1 MNSIKW
7 DYWQNVG
14 AARDEYTTAKLA
26 LHSMSK
32 RSNGY
37 SHQLE
42 HVDDLRNKFINR
54 SVSFICRES
63 RAERPRMW
71 NALYMSMLDLDKINQ
86 DDSHDYT
93 NYLVMEYLVR
103 ALAWDSTP
111 IGDNNPLFTC
121 DDFHKY
127 INLDSC
133 LYVERPSV
141 AGLWAIVKM
150 LEERGGVAAR
160 NAETISLHY
169 IVDAAAK
176 SGDDKHMWAYV
187 QQFLYDDE
195 KDSIEEHIFSTPSGQ
210 KNQRALLARIRL
222 RSEPDITTS
231 LCPTIRAASTNR
243 LIEAAGRWRNEITAR
258 DTDGN
263 TLWESDA
270 RIAHAL
276 VCCELANRNRIAT
289 SDLAELIETMN
300 GQHTF
305 GYLSV
310 TNENAPYG
318 HESAY
323 DPMGVI
329 DVFSP
334 HMTIDE

>member
-14 AARDEYTTAKLA
+14 AARDEYTTAKLGAA
-26 LHSMSK
+26 LYVK

-42 HVDDLRNKFINR
+42 HVNDLRNKLISH
-54 SVSFICRES
+54 SVAFICRGG

-71 NALYMSMLDLDKINQ
+71 SALYMSMLDLDKTNQ

-93 NYLVMEYLVR
+93 NYLVLKYLVR
-103 ALAWDSTP
+103 ALAWDSAP

-133 LYVERPSV
+133 LNVERPSV

-150 LEERGGVAAR
+150 LEEMGGVAAH

-176 SGDDKHMWAYV
+176 SGDDKHMWKYV
-187 QQFLYDDE
+187 QQFRYDDDE
-195 KDSIEEHIFSTPSGQ
+195 KDSIDEHIFSNPSEQAG
-210 KNQRALLARIRL
+210 QRALLARIRL
-222 RSEPDITTS
+222 RSEPDIATS
-231 LCPTIRAASTNR
+231 LCPPIKTANTSLLVETAQW
-243 LIEAAGRWRNEITAR
+243 WRNEITAR
-258 DTDGN
+258 EADGN

-270 RIAHAL
+270 RTAHAL
-276 VCCELANRNRIAT
+276 ICCELAARNHITA
-289 SDLAELIETMN
+289 SDLAELIETIG

-305 GYLSV
+305 HRLTLNTARGHQHATSV
-310 TNENAPYG
+310 EELIDYAAARM
-318 HESAY
+318 SA
-323 DPMGVI
+323 
-329 DVFSP
+329 
-334 HMTIDE
+334 EL